1 MTVVAAITT
10 GEVRWM
16 FADRSDTVMTRAT
29 GSQYLCM
36 VDSKGRCPYI
46 RIVAILTDIGCQ
58 NMCGALAC
66 CFDTVVATYAI
77 SSDVQV
83 IEIRGQPAGG

>member
-1 MTVVAAITT
+1 
-10 GEVRWM
+10 
-16 FADRSDTVMTRAT
+16 
-29 GSQYLCM
+29 M

-46 RIVAILTDIGCQ
+46 GGVAILTDIRCQ

-66 CFDTVVATYAI
+66 CFDTVVTTYAVTR
-77 SSDVQV
+77 DVQV